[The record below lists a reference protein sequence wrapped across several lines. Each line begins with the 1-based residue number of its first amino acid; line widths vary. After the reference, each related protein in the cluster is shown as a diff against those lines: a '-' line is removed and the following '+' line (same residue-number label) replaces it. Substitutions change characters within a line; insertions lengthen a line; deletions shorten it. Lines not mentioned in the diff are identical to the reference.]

1 MFLSQEEEAEKWANL
16 SKGRL
21 PMTTQY
27 QGEVK
32 EGAQET
38 MELGSDLG
46 GKPRANK
53 SQSSGAL
60 QSRSLLQGI

>member
-1 MFLSQEEEAEKWANL
+1 
-16 SKGRL
+16 
-21 PMTTQY
+21 MTTQY

-32 EGAQET
+32 EGAWET

-53 SQSSGAL
+53 SERSGDL